1 MFRRA
6 IILLL
11 AVGFFS
17 CSQPADDK
25 QESAESGYGTEETAR
40 VRSIWIEPANPTSFS
55 NLKATV
61 EVRGDPEARLGYQWL
76 KNDEPIPGAIQ
87 NTLAKQHFNRGDFI
101 SIQIWVV
108 QPGSNRNPV
117 TSDVVM
123 IGNTPPAVEWVA
135 IGPAPPTSTAEL
147 KAVASGKDLDN
158 DPMTFG
164 YEWIVNGETVVGP
177 EGPSLPNR
185 YFRRGDEV
193 QVAATAFDGTDWGQP
208 NTSIEVTIQNSP
220 PMIVSKPPAQL
231 EEGAMYRYEI
241 KAEDMDGDTLSYSLQ
256 GKPPEGMV
264 IDSQT
269 GVVEWQVVIP
279 AEPVTYEYEVVVV
292 DPEGGKS
299 VQKITLKNAS

>member
-11 AVGFFS
+11 TVGFFS
-17 CSQPADDK
+17 CSQPADDR
-25 QESAESGYGTEETAR
+25 QESAESGYGAEETAR
-40 VRSIWIEPANPTSFS
+40 IRLIRIEPANPTSYS

-76 KNDEPIPGAIQ
+76 TNNQPIPGAIQ
-87 NTLAKQHFNRGDFI
+87 ATLAKQHFNRGDFI
-101 SIQIWVV
+101 SVQVWVV
-108 QPGSNRNPV
+108 QPGSNKNPV

-123 IGNTPPAVEWVA
+123 IGNTPPVVKWVG

-158 DPMTFG
+158 DAVT
-164 YEWIVNGETVVGP
+164 YTYQWLVNGETVVGP
-177 EGPSLPNR
+177 EGPSLANR
-185 YFRRGDEV
+185 YFRRGDKV
-193 QVAATAFDGTDWGQP
+193 QVAATAFDGTDWGHP
-208 NTSIEVTIQNSP
+208 NTSIPVIIQNSP
-220 PMIVSKPPAQL
+220 PMIVSKLPAQL
-231 EEGAMYRYEI
+231 EGGATYRYET
-241 KAEDMDGDTLSYSLQ
+241 KAEDVDGDTLSYSLQ

-264 IDSQT
+264 IDSKT

-279 AEPVTYEYEVVVV
+279 AKPVTYEYEVVVV

-299 VQKITLKNAS
+299 VQKITLKNAP